1 MCQYCTPGSPQSG
14 PDRVRVLHLLAMI
27 EHPDALPT
35 EAALRI
41 ARELL
46 AWAGQSKS
54 GLRCKVLAT
63 LEAPMDN
70 LA

>member
-1 MCQYCTPGSPQSG
+1 MCQHCAPGSSQSG
-14 PDRVRVLHLLAMI
+14 TDRARVLHLLAMI

-41 ARELL
+41 ASELL

-54 GLRCKVLAT
+54 GLRCEVLAT

-70 LA
+70 VA